1 MNTHPS
7 SSKNPAPRSGI
18 KLKSILIL
26 LLLSLFVLVT
36 TAVTTVVAQ
45 EPDPPDESVPYTPE
59 GVIVNTIELP
69 YGIQA
74 QTNIS
79 ANKDAFLSSLNP
91 NINYGFANTMGLGY
105 ATGSFNAMRMLME
118 FDIDAIPDNAIIEQ
132 AEIFIY
138 QQSVVPSGDSSMGFK
153 AQYMK
158 SQWSE
163 GSVTWNNANYLG
175 GDEIG
180 IGDVSSSLGWKSTDA
195 TDLVE
200 RWYSGAQP
208 NYGLIVTGDEGPQNN
223 RSRVFRSRQFAGFVP
238 YIQVTYTSCNDADP
252 PTSSMVP
259 LDTWSGGSFLV
270 QWGATDQSG
279 SGVEWYDV
287 DYNINNHGWVEWKK
301 HTSSTSATFS
311 DADNGDLVQF
321 RTRAA
326 DNCGNVGDWSNI
338 VSTRVDTQPPSVIVN
353 PLPQFTYTSNFIVS
367 WSGSDNGSGLV
378 NMDVQY
384 RDTDIGNWLSWIN
397 GTTSFSATFTGA
409 QNGHTYE
416 FRARGTDNVG
426 NVQPWGS
433 AQAQTTVF
441 FEPFAVVTPFPSPT
455 TSSDPFQVS
464 WIGATPPG
472 TEPMSFDI
480 YVRHNGGAWSQ
491 WLSNVPGTTGTVISD
506 NYSPTSG
513 NGLYEFSAIAK
524 NNVGQVEPWDQQP
537 EQGILYNSDP
547 NAFTFQF
554 LPIVL
559 KS

>member
-1 MNTHPS
+1 MNTHS
-7 SSKNPAPRSGI
+7 SSSNNPGQRSGI
-18 KLKSILIL
+18 KLKSILAL
-26 LLLSLFVLVT
+26 LLLSLFVLAI
-36 TAVTTVVAQ
+36 TAVTTAVAQ
-45 EPDPPDESVPYTPE
+45 EPDLPDEPVPYTPE
-59 GVIVNTIELP
+59 GVIVNTTELP
-69 YGIQA
+69 YGVLA

-91 NINYGFANTMGLGY
+91 NTNYGFANTMGLGY
-105 ATGSFNAMRMLME
+105 AAGSFNAMRMLME
-118 FDIDAIPDNAIIEQ
+118 FDINAIPDNATIDK

-138 QQSVVPSGDSSMGFK
+138 QQSVVPSGDASMGFK

-158 SQWSE
+158 AQWSE

-175 GDEIG
+175 GTEIG
-180 IGDVSSSLGWKSTDA
+180 IGSISSSLGWKTGDVTDMV
-195 TDLVE
+195 D

-223 RSRVFRSRQFAGFVP
+223 RSRVFRSRQFAGYVP
-238 YIQVTYTSCNDADP
+238 YIQVTYTSCNDNDP

-259 LDTWSGGSFLV
+259 LPTWSGGSFLV

-279 SGVEWYDV
+279 SGVKWYDV
-287 DYNINNHGWVEWKK
+287 QYNINSHGWVEWKK
-301 HTSSTSATFS
+301 HTTSTSATFS

-338 VSTRVDTQPPSVIVN
+338 VSTRVDTQPPNVVVN
-353 PLPQFTYTSNFIVS
+353 SLPQFTYTSNFIVS
-367 WSGSDNGSGLV
+367 WSGSDNGSGLK

-384 RDTDIGNWLSWIN
+384 RVGGDGNWLNWLN
-397 GTTSFSATFTGA
+397 DTTSFSATFTGA
-409 QNGHTYE
+409 QNNTTYQ

-433 AQAQTTVF
+433 AQAMTDVF
-441 FEPFAVVTPFPSPT
+441 FQPIANIEPFPSST
-455 TSSDPFQVS
+455 TSSDPFQVI
-464 WIGATPPG
+464 WVGATPPG
-472 TEPMSFDI
+472 TGPLSFDI
-480 YVRHNGGAWSQ
+480 YVRHNGGAWTQ
-491 WLSNVPGTTGTVISD
+491 WLSNVTVTTD

-524 NNVGQVEPWDQQP
+524 NSVGQVEPWDQQP

-547 NAFTFQF
+547 NAFKFQS
-554 LPIVL
+554 LPIVF